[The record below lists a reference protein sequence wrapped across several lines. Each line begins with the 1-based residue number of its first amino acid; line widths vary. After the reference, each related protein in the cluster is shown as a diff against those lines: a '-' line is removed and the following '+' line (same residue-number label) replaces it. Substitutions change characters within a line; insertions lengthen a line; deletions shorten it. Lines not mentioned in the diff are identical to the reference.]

1 MKREDTMRDK
11 QRLVQE
17 CMDRAVYKQE
27 VAGVVAL
34 EIKEGKEVLFAK
46 SGFADIK
53 NGIPMSRDTIFRLYS
68 QSKPIT
74 AATAMVLVED
84 GILDLGEPVGDYI
97 DSFNNQ
103 TYLSKGKVHKVPS
116 DKKMR
121 IRDLMNMTSGLV
133 YPGINTPTE
142 VAVGRLMTN
151 MEKRLGTD
159 KMMTTMEFADKIG
172 RIPLNFIPGS
182 HFQYGTSADVLGAV
196 IEKASG
202 MRFGDFVRAR
212 ILDPLRMNDTDFYV
226 PDSKKDRLAKAYR
239 NVKGR
244 LIEFHG
250 DRLVIRNNGDINPFE
265 SGGAGLF
272 STVDD
277 YARFAHMLI
286 NGGKFGNKRLLS
298 ENSVKFLTSG
308 KLLPYQQLD
317 LEKWQGLEGFT
328 YGNLMRVLDDPSQA
342 TIIGN
347 KGEYGWDG
355 WLGAYFV
362 NDPSTKTTF
371 IMLVQ
376 RFDYGTGPLTRKLRN
391 IIFS

>member
-1 MKREDTMRDK
+1 MRDK

>member
-74 AATAMVLVED
+74 AAAAMVLVED

-202 MRFGDFVRAR
+202 MSFGDFVRAR

>member
-1 MKREDTMRDK
+1 MRDK

-74 AATAMVLVED
+74 AAAAMMLVED

-202 MRFGDFVRAR
+202 MSFGDFVRAR

>member
-1 MKREDTMRDK
+1 MRDK

-74 AATAMVLVED
+74 AAAAMMLVED

-116 DKKMR
+116 DKKMQ

-202 MRFGDFVRAR
+202 MSFGDFVRAR

>member
-74 AATAMVLVED
+74 AAAAMMLVED

-202 MRFGDFVRAR
+202 MSFGDFVRAR

>member
-1 MKREDTMRDK
+1 MRDK

-17 CMDRAVYKQE
+17 CIDRAVYKQE

-74 AATAMVLVED
+74 AAAAMVLVED

-202 MRFGDFVRAR
+202 MSFGDFVRAR

-298 ENSVKFLTSG
+298 ESSVKFLTSG

>member
-1 MKREDTMRDK
+1 MRDK

-74 AATAMVLVED
+74 AAAAMVLVED

-202 MRFGDFVRAR
+202 MSFGDFVRAR

>member
-1 MKREDTMRDK
+1 MRDK

-74 AATAMVLVED
+74 AAAAMMLVED

-202 MRFGDFVRAR
+202 MSFGDFVRAR

-308 KLLPYQQLD
+308 KLLPHQQLD

>member
-17 CMDRAVYKQE
+17 CIDRAVYKQE

-74 AATAMVLVED
+74 AAAAMVLVED

-202 MRFGDFVRAR
+202 MSFGDFVRAR

-298 ENSVKFLTSG
+298 ESSVKFLTSG

>member
-1 MKREDTMRDK
+1 MRDK
-11 QRLVQE
+11 LKLIQE
-17 CMDRAVYKQE
+17 CMYRAVYKQE

-34 EIKEGKEVLFAK
+34 EVKEGKEVLFAK

-53 NGIPMSRDTIFRLYS
+53 NGIPISRDTIFRLYS

-74 AATAMVLVED
+74 AAAAMMLVED
-84 GILDLGEPVGDYI
+84 GIIDLGEPVGNYI

-103 TYLSKGKVHKVPS
+103 TYLSKGKVHKVPV

-133 YPGINTPTE
+133 YPGIGTPTE
-142 VAVGRLMTN
+142 VSVGRLMN
-151 MEKRLGTD
+151 GMEKRLGTD
-159 KMMTTMEFADKIG
+159 KMMSTMEFAEKIG
-172 RIPLNFIPGS
+172 KIPLNFLPGS

-202 MRFGDFVRAR
+202 MTFGDFVRAR
-212 ILDPLRMNDTDFYV
+212 ILDPLRMKDTDFYV
-226 PDSKKDRLAKAYR
+226 PDSKKDRLSKAYK

-244 LIEFHG
+244 LVEYHG
-250 DRLVIRNNGDINPFE
+250 DRLVIRNDGGLNPFE

-277 YARFAHMLI
+277 YARFGQMLL
-286 NGGKFGNKRLLS
+286 NNGKFGNKQILTP
-298 ENSVKFLTSG
+298 NSIKYLTSG
-308 KLLPYQQLD
+308 RLNKDQQID
-317 LEKWQGLEGFT
+317 FDNWQGLEGFT
-328 YGNLMRVLDDPSQA
+328 YGNLMRVMDDPSQA
-342 TIIGN
+342 SIIGS

>member
-1 MKREDTMRDK
+1 MRDK

-74 AATAMVLVED
+74 AAAAMMLVED

-202 MRFGDFVRAR
+202 MSFGDFVRAR

-286 NGGKFGNKRLLS
+286 NSGKFGNKRLLS

>member
-1 MKREDTMRDK
+1 MRDK

-68 QSKPIT
+68 QSKPVT
-74 AATAMVLVED
+74 AAAAMVLVED

-202 MRFGDFVRAR
+202 MSFGDFVRAR

>member
-17 CMDRAVYKQE
+17 WMDRAVYKQE

-74 AATAMVLVED
+74 AAAAMMLVED

-159 KMMTTMEFADKIG
+159 KMMTTMEFA
-172 RIPLNFIPGS
+172 
-182 HFQYGTSADVLGAV
+182 
-196 IEKASG
+196 
-202 MRFGDFVRAR
+202 
-212 ILDPLRMNDTDFYV
+212 
-226 PDSKKDRLAKAYR
+226 
-239 NVKGR
+239 
-244 LIEFHG
+244 
-250 DRLVIRNNGDINPFE
+250 
-265 SGGAGLF
+265 
-272 STVDD
+272 
-277 YARFAHMLI
+277 
-286 NGGKFGNKRLLS
+286 
-298 ENSVKFLTSG
+298 
-308 KLLPYQQLD
+308 
-317 LEKWQGLEGFT
+317 EGFH
-328 YGNLMRVLDDPSQA
+328 
-342 TIIGN
+342 
-347 KGEYGWDG
+347 
-355 WLGAYFV
+355 
-362 NDPSTKTTF
+362 
-371 IMLVQ
+371 
-376 RFDYGTGPLTRKLRN
+376 
-391 IIFS
+391 